1 MKAMSLYQ
9 FKGDRFSSH
18 TQIAAKLRALAAI
31 APVRP
36 FVVLDVGCA
45 SGFLR
50 QFLPSPDFYLIGI
63 ERDPALVAQ
72 ARQTYDEVHQ
82 ADVSSDLMI
91 SFAPPHVVV
100 LADILEHLPYP
111 EPALTSL
118 LKHHIIPG
126 TPTIIS
132 LPNIAHL
139 SVRLGLLFGQ
149 FNYGDRGILD
159 RTHLRFYTL
168 RTAQQLC
175 ANCDLQLQSLAVTP
189 VPLPMVHTLFNEG
202 QLLFPVHALSAFL
215 ASLFK
220 GLLAYQ
226 FILSGVYE
234 P

>member
-1 MKAMSLYQ
+1 MQDVSLYQ

-18 TQIAAKLRALAAI
+18 TKIAAKLWELASI
-31 APVRP
+31 SPGRP

-63 ERDPALVAQ
+63 ERDPSLVAQ

-82 ADVSSDLMI
+82 ADVSPDLML
-91 SFAPPHVVV
+91 SFTPPHVVV

-139 SVRLGLLFGQ
+139 YVRLGLLLGQ
-149 FNYGDRGILD
+149 FNYSDRGILD
-159 RTHLRFYTL
+159 RTHLRFFTL

-175 ANCDLQLQSLAVTP
+175 VNCNIQLRSLAVTP
-189 VPLPMVHTLFNEG
+189 VPLPMVHPLFKDG
-202 QLLFPVHALSAFL
+202 QLLSPVHTLSAFL

-220 GLLAYQ
+220 SLLAYQ
-226 FILSGVYE
+226 FILSGAYE

>member
-1 MKAMSLYQ
+1 MQGASPYQ

-18 TQIAAKLRALAAI
+18 AQIAAKLCELAAI
-31 APVRP
+31 VPVRP
-36 FVVLDVGCA
+36 FIVLDVGCA

-63 ERDPALVAQ
+63 ERDPVLVAQ

-82 ADVSSDLMI
+82 ADVSPDLTL
-91 SFAPPHVVV
+91 SFKPPHAVV

-111 EPALTSL
+111 EPALTGL
-118 LKHHIIPG
+118 LKRHIIPG

-139 SVRLGLLFGQ
+139 YIRLGLLLGQ
-149 FNYGDRGILD
+149 FNYSDRGILD

-175 ANCDLQLQSLAVTP
+175 IDCQIQLQSIAVTP
-189 VPLPMVHTLFNEG
+189 VPLPMVHPLFGEG
-202 QLLFPVHALSAFL
+202 QMLFPVHALSAFL